1 MSRCTALLAASS
13 LAILALQTLGCGMS
27 SSNSNRILQSMTIS
41 PAVADAQ
48 DFPDN
53 QVQFTATGT
62 FNEAPSPAQLTFMA
76 PYTGSWGISST
87 SADVIATIDQTGL
100 ADCVSGA
107 AGTVT
112 VFALVNANSA
122 TGTGMTGVAVR
133 GVASLTCP

>member
-1 MSRCTALLAASS
+1 
-13 LAILALQTLGCGMS
+13 
-27 SSNSNRILQSMTIS
+27 MTIS